1 MTEETEIQQLE
12 WLDDELAVG
21 FVLVDGRRWRV
32 HVIKNEFCK
41 QCDGKGSYIT
51 DDLAFCDKN
60 EYIEVEQCQECD
72 GTGVVD

>member
-12 WLDDELAVG
+12 WLDDEFAVG

-41 QCDGKGSYIT
+41 QCDGKGSYMTEDPHI
-51 DDLAFCDKN
+51 KN